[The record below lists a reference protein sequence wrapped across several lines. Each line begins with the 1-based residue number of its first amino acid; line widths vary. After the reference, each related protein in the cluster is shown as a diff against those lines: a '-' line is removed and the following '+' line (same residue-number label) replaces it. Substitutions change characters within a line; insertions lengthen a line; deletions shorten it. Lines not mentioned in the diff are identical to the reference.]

1 MRKVEGSVI
10 TKGNFLLLETHEF
23 RSWLQKQKITRT
35 ITKLQVHHTASP
47 NYTTRKMKYGV
58 AQQDVF
64 TCLEGM
70 RNHHVNTNKWRA
82 TGQNITIMEDGRI
95 AISLDRDLNQTPAGI
110 TGNNTGAVCIEIL
123 GNFDRG
129 GDTMTSAQKQAVIH
143 LYACLADKLN
153 IPINTAHIVYH
164 AWYTAQGVRLADYT
178 PGRSSKTCPGTNFWG
193 QGNTV
198 AAANKGFI
206 PAIKQELERLKRN
219 ETVDQPM
226 TANEKKAFE
235 ELKEQVASLNRKSIM
250 QDIPDYALPAIDALS
265 KMKDKNGNPV
275 LNTIN
280 GRSKDFYDIITVL
293 FRAGLF

>member
-1 MRKVEGSVI
+1 MKQQGH
-10 TKGNFLLLETHEF
+10 FLLMNRSEF
-23 RSWLQKQKITRT
+23 RDWLQKQKITRS
-35 ITKLQVHHTASP
+35 INKLQVHHTASP
-47 NYTTRKMKYGV
+47 NYATRKMKNGV
-58 AQQDVF
+58 AQQDPF

-70 RNHHVNTNKWRA
+70 RNYHVYTNKWRA
-82 TGQNITIMEDGRI
+82 TGQNMTIMEDGRV

-110 TGNNTGAVCIEIL
+110 TNQNHGSICIEII
-123 GNFDRG
+123 GNFDKNN
-129 GDTMTSAQKQAVIH
+129 DVMTNEQQQSIVH
-143 LYACLADKLN
+143 VYACLCEKLS
-153 IPINTAHIVYH
+153 IPVNTSHIVYH
-164 AWYTAQGVRLADYT
+164 AWFTSSGIRLSDYT
-178 PGRSSKTCPGTNFWG
+178 PGKSSKTCPGTNIWG

-198 AAANKGFI
+198 ATANKGFI
-206 PAIKQELERLKRN
+206 PAIKQELERLKN

-250 QDIPDYALPAIDALS
+250 QDIPDYAQPAIDALS